1 MTIVGEMGYGEIMSL
16 TAMGDT
22 VNTASRLEDATKEH
36 ASKLVVSH
44 DVVLRAGIDL
54 SHFPSQEIE
63 VRGRTEPVAVYLI
76 SEGLET
82 MLEQSDP
89 LQR

>member
-1 MTIVGEMGYGEIMSL
+1 M
-16 TAMGDT
+16 
-22 VNTASRLEDATKEH
+22 
-36 ASKLVVSH
+36 SH
-44 DVVLRAGIDL
+44 DVVFRAGIDL